1 MYLSVVAILI
11 DVLARQCE
19 SQQLGLGNIMA
30 GSPSGGMAEL
40 NNMIP
45 SNVVNM
51 ISNSLPQEYRH
62 MVPGFNQ
69 PTSGSNPAS
78 NSNNNP
84 VPNLKIPNWFQQ
96 GPTNSNTG
104 NGSPGNMQGHGSP
117 GQSGHSTG
125 NIPSGQSKWNGPTG
139 QSSGNSPSGHTT
151 GNSPS
156 SQTHGNSPSGQTTGN
171 NPQGQNNGP
180 PAFWEPAPG
189 TGQGGINTGA
199 QYINTMGQ
207 MAKTFAQ
214 DLLQAMHLPN
224 SVI

>member
-11 DVLARQCE
+11 DVLARQCD
-19 SQQLGLGNIMA
+19 SQQLGLGLGNIMA
-30 GSPSGGMAEL
+30 GSPSSGMAEL
-40 NNMIP
+40 QNMIP
-45 SNVVNM
+45 NNVVNM

-62 MVPGFNQ
+62 LVPGFNQ
-69 PTSGSNPAS
+69 PTSGSNSAS

-84 VPNLKIPNWFQQ
+84 VPNLEIPNWFQQ

-104 NGSPGNMQGHGSP
+104 NGSPGNKQGHGSP

-125 NIPSGQSKWNGPTG
+125 NSPSGQSTWNGPSG
-139 QSSGNSPSGHTT
+139 QSTGNNPSGNSPSSKTQ
-151 GNSPS
+151 GN
-156 SQTHGNSPSGQTTGN
+156 GPSGQTAGN
-171 NPQGQNNGP
+171 NPQGQNNGS

-189 TGQGGINTGA
+189 TGPGGINTGA
-199 QYINTMGQ
+199 PYRNTMGQ